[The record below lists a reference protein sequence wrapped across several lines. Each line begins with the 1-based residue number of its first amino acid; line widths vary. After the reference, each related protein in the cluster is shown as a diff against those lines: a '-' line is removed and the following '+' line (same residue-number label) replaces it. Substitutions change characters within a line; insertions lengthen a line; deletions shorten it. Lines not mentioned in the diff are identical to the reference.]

1 MKKAILFIVGMLGLV
16 SCYRNGGEEN
26 ENPAN
31 TLEYFKS
38 EVVGTWKP
46 AGYVI
51 YDGRDKNT
59 ILKYGPLLG
68 CQANNGYHFANDDTY
83 NEHQYET
90 GTDGRCSD
98 KGEFLGTYQ
107 YDAAAKKISMT
118 RNDGTKSELNLIS
131 VTYGEIR
138 VLTNQT
144 VDHNGDGVND
154 VYVIIYKRGA

>member
-1 MKKAILFIVGMLGLV
+1 MKKVILSIVGMLTI
-16 SCYRNGGEEN
+16 SACYRDGGPEYN
-26 ENPAN
+26 A
-31 TLEYFKS
+31 EYFKS

-51 YDGRDKNT
+51 YDGRDRT
-59 ILKYGPLLG
+59 TVLEYGKLEG
-68 CQANNGYHFANDDTY
+68 CQTNNGYHFANDDTY

-90 GTDGRCSD
+90 GNDGRCSD

-118 RNDGTKSELNLIS
+118 RNNGNKSELKLIS

-138 VLTNQT
+138 VLTSKIIR
-144 VDHNGDGVND
+144 HNSGNVPDL
-154 VYVIIYKRGA
+154 YVIIYKRGI